1 MLKRRFSAMDMNN
14 VKMLA
19 EEENVTAEQVIEKV
33 EEEFAKIHS
42 EMSYTAE
49 AVKALSDNFDMIKEA
64 VAASEKAVVNTDGIV
79 KAIESA
85 STNLTLLGFNASIEA
100 KRAGAAGVGF
110 NVIATEV
117 RSLANKNTKNANEI
131 SEMLLA
137 IKKSMTEIN
146 TQIKTMYS
154 NIEKNAENI
163 SNLNEMLNGINDL
176 LAKIK

>member
-42 EMSYTAE
+42 EMASTAE

-64 VAASEKAVVNTDGIV
+64 VETSEKAVVNTDGIV

-85 STNLTLLGFNASIEA
+85 STNLTLLGFNASI
-100 KRAGAAGVGF
+100 
-110 NVIATEV
+110 
-117 RSLANKNTKNANEI
+117 
-131 SEMLLA
+131 
-137 IKKSMTEIN
+137 
-146 TQIKTMYS
+146 
-154 NIEKNAENI
+154 
-163 SNLNEMLNGINDL
+163 
-176 LAKIK
+176 